1 MTNDLRNLANTA
13 SKLVENHRQIDEWL
27 ESIVWVASTPDKKTF
42 ATQMQQLG
50 KLRKEGKRIQIS
62 LDKIVKKAFH
72 EEEEF
77 GLLTPRYQVS
87 SREIGEFFVNE
98 AANFSR

>member
-1 MTNDLRNLANTA
+1 MNNDLRNLANTA

-42 ATQMQQLG
+42 ATQMQHLG

-62 LDKIVKKAFH
+62 LDKIVKK
-72 EEEEF
+72 
-77 GLLTPRYQVS
+77 
-87 SREIGEFFVNE
+87 VN
-98 AANFSR
+98 S

>member
-1 MTNDLRNLANTA
+1 MNNDLRNLASTA
-13 SKLVENHRQIDEWL
+13 SKLVENHRLIDEWL

-62 LDKIVKKAFH
+62 LDKIVKN
-72 EEEEF
+72 
-77 GLLTPRYQVS
+77 
-87 SREIGEFFVNE
+87 VN
-98 AANFSR
+98 S

>member
-1 MTNDLRNLANTA
+1 MNNDLRNLASTA

-42 ATQMQQLG
+42 ETQMQQLG

-62 LDKIVKKAFH
+62 LDKMVKK
-72 EEEEF
+72 
-77 GLLTPRYQVS
+77 
-87 SREIGEFFVNE
+87 VN
-98 AANFSR
+98 S